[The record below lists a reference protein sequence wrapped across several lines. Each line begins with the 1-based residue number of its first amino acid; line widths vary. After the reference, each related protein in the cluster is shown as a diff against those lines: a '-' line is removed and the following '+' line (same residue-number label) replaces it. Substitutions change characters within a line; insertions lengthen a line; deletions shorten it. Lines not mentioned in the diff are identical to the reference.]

1 MEDRDNESLEIN
13 ANEGED
19 EIVWEVE
26 ATVTAVLQENFNKL
40 EDEFR
45 SVFDER
51 MVSFAS
57 QHEDKRR
64 REAEKRKK
72 GVLHTNKVR
81 LCLY

>member
-1 MEDRDNESLEIN
+1 M
-13 ANEGED
+13 
-19 EIVWEVE
+19 
-26 ATVTAVLQENFNKL
+26 TAVLQENFNKL

-57 QHEDKRR
+57 QREDERM

-72 GVLHTNKVR
+72 DVLHTNKVR
-81 LCLY
+81 LCFY

>member
-1 MEDRDNESLEIN
+1 MEDRNNESLENN

-51 MVSFAS
+51 MASFAS
-57 QHEDKRR
+57 QRED
-64 REAEKRKK
+64 
-72 GVLHTNKVR
+72 VR
-81 LCLY
+81 TRGGET